1 MPPLDRIES
10 GHSQAQEVNK
20 RTVIDLT
27 VEGSTLAAG
36 REFLDLLLVGSDA
49 DKHCCLE
56 EIGELIDPR
65 ADDVRCYALPL
76 RGFQGRIGRASL
88 PAGIVWTGLPA
99 AMA

>member
-1 MPPLDRIES
+1 MASDPPALAFVIGYDISDPRRLLRIHRRMCQHATPLAYS
-10 GHSQAQEVNK
+10 
-20 RTVIDLT
+20 IFLLI
-27 VEGSTLAAG
+27 GS
-36 REFLDLLLVGSDA
+36 EA
-49 DKHCCLE
+49 DKDCCLE